1 MTENLEQL
9 ESTQDSAPTSPE
21 ATNESASETV
31 RETLNRVLANQE
43 IPQEETAET
52 PQETEEVK
60 EEATEEIQYLASEA
74 ERMLGL
80 IEVSE
85 HDDIR
90 SQVAEEMKKLNFNKN
105 PNIYKYLFGETYTT
119 IQ

>member
-1 MTENLEQL
+1 MINFNTPPKDNRDYL
-9 ESTQDSAPTSPE
+9 
-21 ATNESASETV
+21 V
-31 RETLNRVLANQE
+31 RTLVLLLSC
-43 IPQEETAET
+43 PR
-52 PQETEEVK
+52 P

-74 ERMLGL
+74 ESMLGL
-80 IEVSE
+80 IDVSE

-105 PNIYKYLFGETYTT
+105 PNIHKYLFGETYTT

>member
-1 MTENLEQL
+1 MINFNKPPKDNRDYL
-9 ESTQDSAPTSPE
+9 
-21 ATNESASETV
+21 V
-31 RETLNRVLANQE
+31 RTLVLLLSC
-43 IPQEETAET
+43 PR
-52 PQETEEVK
+52 P

-80 IEVSE
+80 IDVSE